1 MEAPVSKR
9 NVTRA
14 PFTLAATEN
23 SPLNPAVYDHF
34 AALSDHGFGRHQLRG
49 DPAKEVGRFEAVGVD
64 PGQRDQ
70 QRRPDGDRTRCAG
83 DVGRPRAAEKIDQ
96 HRQKRRRGDE
106 GAVVES
112 EDLGL
117 GRRQD
122 EEGRRRGDDRER
134 EKEAHHRV
142 PPTLPPRRARERISL
157 SRSPRP
163 AITAARSVSAIVGH
177 AAISARVRPHPMHS
191 AETGSTTQ
199 MRTQGVDSGTGGM
212 AII

>member
-1 MEAPVSKR
+1 MTIGPTATWSSRISAASAAPLAVETGMSKASPRVSIPALRASAAVRTTMEAPVSKR

-23 SPLNPAVYDHF
+23 SPLNRRFTITSPPCPTTG
-34 AALSDHGFGRHQLRG
+34 SDGHQLRG

-70 QRRPDGDRTRCAG
+70 QRRPDGDRTRRAG
-83 DVGRPRAAEKIDQ
+83 DVGRPRAAQKIDQ

-112 EDLGL
+112 DDLGL

-142 PPTLPPRRARERISL
+142 PADLAAPTGRGSE
-157 SRSPRP
+157 
-163 AITAARSVSAIVGH
+163 
-177 AAISARVRPHPMHS
+177 PH
-191 AETGSTTQ
+191 
-199 MRTQGVDSGTGGM
+199 
-212 AII
+212 